1 MRCDE
6 IQINDNAQ
14 LRDHGVERGMR
25 YQDRRKQSV
34 NAGRYGLQA
43 GHRQRFKRNAVPGQ
57 RGIGRYGPAAAEFA
71 GVAVR
76 LSGLNC
82 IH

>member
-1 MRCDE
+1 M
-6 IQINDNAQ
+6 
-14 LRDHGVERGMR
+14 H
-25 YQDRRKQSV
+25 YQVSRKQSV
-34 NAGRYGLQA
+34 YVGEYGLQPA
-43 GHRQRFKRNAVPGQ
+43 HRQRFKRNAVPGQ
-57 RGIGRYGPAAAEFA
+57 RGIDWCGSAAAEFA